1 MGRFI
6 SRRPT
11 NPSMHGS
18 SKWRTVLVSIFAS
31 AAMVT
36 LGVSG
41 AGVTFAFLSDSTP
54 VAQATTHAG
63 TFGIR
68 IGDGT
73 AAALPEKK
81 LTPAAPA
88 TWAFTVTNT
97 GAAPV
102 DLTGRIAAP
111 GGPAYAESARG
122 ALTEVAD
129 AAACTSALAG
139 TSALNGYTKPALGSL
154 ASGQTKTFCL
164 VVSLPNPSPA
174 AGSGSAHSF
183 TLTIDAVQKGA

>member
-1 MGRFI
+1 MNATQLRSGT
-6 SRRPT
+6 RRT
-11 NPSMHGS
+11 RASGLRS
-18 SKWRTVLVSIFAS
+18 LLITAS
-31 AAMVT
+31 ATAAAVL
-36 LGVSG
+36 LGISG
-41 AGVTFAFLSDSTP
+41 GGVTHAFLSASAP
-54 VAQATTHAG
+54 VAQATVHAG

-73 AAALPEKK
+73 TAALPEKK

-97 GAAPV
+97 GEAPV

-111 GGPAYAESARG
+111 GGPAYAASARG
-122 ALTEVAD
+122 ALAEVAD
-129 AAACTSALAG
+129 AAACTASLAG
-139 TSALNGYTKPALGSL
+139 TAALNGYTKPALGSL
-154 ASGQTKTFCL
+154 APGKTKTFCL

-174 AGSGSAHSF
+174 ADSGSAHSL